1 METITLKKA
10 FLDAGSI
17 YKEVKLEKYKQ
28 IYADIS
34 IKLDTTSE
42 KSLILHLTLINSVC
56 LYPFHT
62 LNNNQM
68 YMLTQHLMFISKYLG
83 FNLEMKKLFYSC
95 LNYLSQLMISNVNTD
110 IDMLKW
116 VYRIQISRLTREKDL
131 GMYCY
136 LLDSCSQFFVP
147 ELEDVVLDLIMN
159 TFENDFVV
167 QSMINMY
174 HTHQSDIMWSDVEY
188 AMANFLFNASSYVI
202 SNIVII
208 QTTDKWN
215 LTFSKKQLGIAFL
228 LLSSSNED
236 DVWFLVMYYMS
247 VVTHML
253 TDYTVCKELF
263 TLYNI
268 EQILSYFLNMN
279 DPDERDSISYL
290 FLQCINNIN
299 QFKPDIVDSIVFEK
313 IFNFYFNHTGYK
325 KRKGIVYEMLTFIH
339 VSTYFNTF
347 SNDIGTTVVNFV
359 KQIYNSVHSNI
370 EYIYDVLLDAILSL
384 LIAGYLNNDAEFF
397 CTVYNDGH
405 KYIYKPTTCYR
416 YSMIV
421 YKWLF
426 VSYTKNWNFNKYVL
440 KNIDILQNCV
450 RPVNI
455 ANYIEHVLVNINLF
469 DKCKLVIKE
478 NCQQY
483 SDDELD
489 TFNFLT
495 T

>member
-1 METITLKKA
+1 METISLKKV

-17 YKEVKLEKYKQ
+17 YKEVELEKYKE
-28 IYADIS
+28 IYDKQS
-34 IKLDTTSE
+34 IKIDTSSE
-42 KSLILHLTLINSVC
+42 KNLILHLTLINSVC

-68 YMLTQHLMFISKYLG
+68 YVLTQHLMFISKYLNT
-83 FNLEMKKLFYSC
+83 NLEMKKLFYSC
-95 LNYLSQLMISNVNTD
+95 LNYLSQLMISNYDTD
-110 IDMLKW
+110 INMLKW
-116 VYRIQISRLTREKDL
+116 IYRIQISRLTKEKNL
-131 GMYCY
+131 ELYCY

-147 ELEDVVLDLIMN
+147 ELEDVVLDLIMY

-174 HTHQSDIMWSDVEY
+174 HAHQNDIMWSDVEY

-202 SNIVII
+202 RNVAII
-208 QTTDKWN
+208 QATDKWN
-215 LTFSKKQLGIAFL
+215 LTFSKKQFGIAFL

-236 DVWFLVMYYMS
+236 DVWFLVMYYLS
-247 VVTHML
+247 VITHML
-253 TDYTVCKELF
+253 TDYTVCTELF

-268 EQILSYFLNMN
+268 EQFLSYFLNMN
-279 DPDERDSISYL
+279 DSEEKDSISYL
-290 FLQCINNIN
+290 FLQCINNVN
-299 QFKPDIVDSIVFEK
+299 QIKPDVVDSIVFEK
-313 IFNFYFNHTGYK
+313 IFKFYLKHTSHT
-325 KRKGIVYEMLTFIH
+325 RKGIVFEMLTFIH
-339 VSTYFNTF
+339 ISAYFNKL
-347 SNDIGTTVVNFV
+347 SKDVSTTVVNFV
-359 KQIYNSVHSNI
+359 KQIYKSDINHI
-370 EYIYDVLLDAILSL
+370 EYIYDVLLDAILT
-384 LIAGYLNNDAEFF
+384 LIIGSYLNNDAEFF
-397 CTVYNDGH
+397 NTVYNDGF

-416 YSMIV
+416 YSMVI

-426 VSYTKNWNFNKYVL
+426 ASYTNNWNFNKCVL

-478 NCQQY
+478 NCTKF
-483 SDDELD
+483 SDDEMD